1 LLVESE
7 YNQHGYCERS
17 YCKFC
22 DVEKSNNHS
31 KSYKSLKKLRDHIQ
45 HCPNVKHA
53 NGRGFHYSKIEI
65 YRLVNRAY
73 NGDFQAFQRLREL
86 GMVK

>member
-7 YNQHGYCERS
+7 YNQHVLDGFA

-45 HCPNVKHA
+45 HCTNVKPA